1 MEAMTSTLA
10 PPITA
15 ARARRPGW
23 RDPRLWLGVALIAL
37 SVLGGARIFAAADDT
52 VGVWAVA
59 ADHAA
64 GDRLD
69 RDDLEA
75 RRVRFADAAE
85 LDRYLLDSDPLPDD
99 LHLRRPVGAGE
110 LVPRQA
116 LGTAAETGVVTVPL
130 ILPTMALEP
139 GLRVGDH
146 VDIWV
151 TARDAK
157 EAERVLGDATVVAAP
172 EADGGFGATGE
183 RQLVLG
189 LTEEQ
194 AAALPRALA
203 AIAGGDVTVSG
214 LD

>member
-1 MEAMTSTLA
+1 MEPMTSTLA
-10 PPITA
+10 PPIVT

-52 VGVWAVA
+52 VELWAVA

-69 RDDLEA
+69 RDDLEV

-85 LDRYLLDSDPLPDD
+85 LDRYLLASEPLPDE
-99 LHLRRPVGAGE
+99 LHLRRPIGAGE
-110 LVPRQA
+110 LVPDQA
-116 LGTAAETGVVTVPL
+116 LGSAEETGVVTVPL
-130 ILPTMALEP
+130 ILPAMALEP

-151 TARDAK
+151 TAQDAR

-189 LTEEQ
+189 LTEGQ
-194 AAALPRALA
+194 ATGLPRALA

>member
-1 MEAMTSTLA
+1 MTSTLA
-10 PPITA
+10 PPIAA

-23 RDPRLWLGVALIAL
+23 RDPRLWLGVALVAL
-37 SVLGGARIFAAADDT
+37 SVLGGSRLLAAADDT
-52 VGVWAVA
+52 VEVWAVA

-69 RDDLEA
+69 REDLEV

-85 LDRYLLDSDPLPDD
+85 LDRYLPAAEQLPGER
-99 LHLRRPVGAGE
+99 HLRRPVGAGE
-110 LVPRQA
+110 LLPRQA
-116 LGTAAETGVVTVPL
+116 LGSAEETGVVTVPL
-130 ILPTMALEP
+130 ILPAMALEP

-151 TARDAK
+151 TARDAQ

-172 EADGGFGATGE
+172 EPEGGFGATGE

-189 LTEEQ
+189 LTAEQ
-194 AAALPRALA
+194 ATGLPRALA